1 MWETKLSNVFV
12 GAVKN
17 NHYLYN
23 SGVKENERRRNGV
36 GFLVKNN
43 FNDYV
48 SEFKQISDRIAMMKI
63 RGKFNKF
70 VIIQAYAPTSEYA
83 DEDIENFYCELK
95 NVINC
100 VSNRDILLVNGDM
113 NCKVGGLHIEEPNV
127 VGKHNNIER
136 GYNGRGKTF
145 VDFCKQN
152 NLSIAN
158 TQFKHRQKYTWI
170 SPGEPVKNTINFICI
185 RKPAMKFVK
194 DIHVIFTL
202 I

>member
-1 MWETKLSNVFV
+1 MCETNLSNAFV
-12 GAVKN
+12 EAVKK

-23 SGVKENERRRNGV
+23 SAVKENERRRNGV

-113 NCKVGGLHIEEPNV
+113 NCKVGGLHIEDPNV
-127 VGKHNNIER
+127 VGKRNNIER
-136 GYNGRGKTF
+136 GYNDRGKTF

-152 NLSIAN
+152 NLSIAK
-158 TQFKHRQKYTWI
+158 TQFKHR
-170 SPGEPVKNTINFICI
+170 
-185 RKPAMKFVK
+185 RK
-194 DIHVIFTL
+194 HT
-202 I
+202 